1 MAARRSHGDPVDVL
15 AHAAF
20 VVMAVLTRVAAQHD
34 MSLTQLRVF
43 GILRDHRPRM
53 AELAEF
59 LGLERSTMSG
69 LIGRAEQRGIVRRV
83 PNPDDA
89 RATDVVMTP
98 AGHALAAVVQAQI
111 RGELEP
117 LIARLDPDERDA
129 LAGLLSHVVSAAE
142 PAPGG

>member
-1 MAARRSHGDPVDVL
+1 MPPRPSGDDPVDLL
-15 AHAAF
+15 AHTAF
-20 VVMAVLTRVAAQHD
+20 VVMAVLTRVAAEHD

-43 GILRDHRPRM
+43 GILRDRRPRM

-83 PNPDDA
+83 PSAGDA

-98 AGHALAAVVQAQI
+98 AGHELAAVVQARI
-111 RGELEP
+111 REELEP
-117 LIARLDPDERDA
+117 LLSRLEPAERDV
-129 LAGLLSHVVSAAE
+129 LASLLSRVTAAAS
-142 PAPGG
+142 PAASR